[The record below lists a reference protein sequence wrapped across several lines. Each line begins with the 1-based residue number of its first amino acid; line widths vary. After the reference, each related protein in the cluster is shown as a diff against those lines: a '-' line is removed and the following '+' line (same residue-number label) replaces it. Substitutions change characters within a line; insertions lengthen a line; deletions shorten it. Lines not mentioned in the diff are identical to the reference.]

1 MLAIEEEFQM
11 ARLVKATA
19 GILLALSIGSGLTAT
34 PAFPA
39 VASASPVTPSSSSSS
54 SPLAGAAANSKGLVN
69 PTGSDDDGG
78 PDTENESAES
88 SADLY
93 TSGD

>member
-1 MLAIEEEFQM
+1 M

-19 GILLALSIGSGLTAT
+19 GILLALSIGSGLTST

-39 VASASPVTPSSSSSS
+39 VASASPVTPSSSSALTGAVASS
-54 SPLAGAAANSKGLVN
+54 TGLVN

-78 PDTENESAES
+78 PGTENESAES

>member
-1 MLAIEEEFQM
+1 M

-19 GILLALSIGSGLTAT
+19 AILLALSIGSGLTST

-39 VASASPVTPSSSSSS
+39 VASASPVTPSSSSALTGAVASS
-54 SPLAGAAANSKGLVN
+54 TGLVN
-69 PTGSDDDGG
+69 PTGSDDDG
-78 PDTENESAES
+78 PDTENEPAES